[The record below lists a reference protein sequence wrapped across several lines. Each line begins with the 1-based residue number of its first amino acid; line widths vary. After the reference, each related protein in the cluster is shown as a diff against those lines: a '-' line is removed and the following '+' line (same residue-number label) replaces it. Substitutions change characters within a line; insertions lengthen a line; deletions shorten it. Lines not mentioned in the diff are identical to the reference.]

1 MRRGGASRVG
11 AALARE
17 SALDVALPAR
27 PIAAEFISGR
37 GHYQRVITAVLNA
50 QISVW
55 IGTANLKELLVE
67 AEPTVATRGSARRG
81 RRRSSNDYQSM
92 TAALNE
98 LAIRGVELR
107 ILHGE
112 MPSRP
117 FRTELAA
124 QPALARALG
133 FRRCP
138 RVHLKVVIV
147 DGALL
152 YLGSANWTGA
162 GLGAR
167 GSGRRNFEFGI
178 VTDDGVLLD
187 TVQNL
192 YDQIWRGGECTSCR
206 LRDECPGPLDELA
219 PDRGGARVVPTT
231 TLTNKMPRKP
241 RRRPQK

>member
-67 AEPTVATRGSARRG
+67 AEPTVATRGGSRRG
-81 RRRSSNDYQSM
+81 GRGSRSSNDYQSM

-178 VTDDGVLLD
+178 VTDDAVLLD

-192 YDQIWRGGECTSCR
+192 YDQIWRGGECASCR
-206 LRDECPGPLDELA
+206 MRDECPGPLD
-219 PDRGGARVVPTT
+219 ARVVPTT

>member
-67 AEPTVATRGSARRG
+67 AEPNLATRGRARRG
-81 RRRSSNDYQSM
+81 SRNNNDYQSM

-178 VTDDGVLLD
+178 VTDDAVLLD

-206 LRDECPGPLDELA
+206 MRDECPGPLDELA
-219 PDRGGARVVPTT
+219 PTGGASVVATT
-231 TLTNKMPRKP
+231 TLTNKTPRKP
-241 RRRPQK
+241 RRRPQQ